1 MTVIDRLVEWTREKA
16 LEVIAREEAKG
27 SGECVAL
34 ARFDDPDHALS
45 TGEDYAIEVVAV
57 PHSVIGKD
65 PTPVDAMPPLAKPA
79 PVGMRWLVL
88 MACGLGVGVVL
99 VAIPRPADAAR
110 N

>member
-1 MTVIDRLVEWTREKA
+1 MTVIDRLVEMTRAKA
-16 LEVIAREEAKG
+16 LEVIDREEQS
-27 SGECVAL
+27 SGLGEHVAL
-34 ARFDDPDHALS
+34 ARWDDDPHA
-45 TGEDYAIEVVAV
+45 DPIRIDVIAV

-65 PTPVDAMPPLAKPA
+65 PTPVDAMPPLARPA

-88 MACGLGVGVVL
+88 MACPIGVGVVL